1 MKEIM
6 VECKEDELIESP
18 KERFVSCTKCG
29 GEQFHITLSRHGYK
43 FECCSVD
50 EEGMCGEVITITM
63 PRSIHPGQCPVCLH
77 EAHEG
82 RRGKAHAVHD
92 SDERKY
98 HAVITDLHEGGDH
111 ERSNHGLTYC
121 EAMKFISDWFGEN
134 IPRIKQL
141 AHVPQYEVASDVHPF
156 SGKAFYDVWPHW
168 ANREPI
174 EDTAYPHKVASEY
187 LGTIWED

>member
-1 MKEIM
+1 MNKII
-6 VECKEDELIESP
+6 VEYNPTEMPMSP
-18 KERFVSCTKCG
+18 KEIFISCPSCG
-29 GEQFHITLSRHGYK
+29 GEQFHFTLSRHGYTL
-43 FECCSVD
+43 ECCSVD
-50 EEGMCGEVITITM
+50 EGGMCGEKIHISM

-82 RRGKAHAVHD
+82 RRGKAHPVHD

-98 HAVITDLHEGGDH
+98 HAVITDLNEGGDH

-141 AHVPQYEVASDVHPF
+141 THVPQYEVLQQVHPYSKKVF
-156 SGKAFYDVWPHW
+156 FDVWPHW
-168 ANREPI
+168 AGREMI